1 MSLRAAAAGTFPGTD
16 LRRAA
21 ELLTAETPSPHLA
34 ALPELP
40 QRGHHATL
48 LGRATAQ
55 LSELFGELTSYGWRL
70 TQRPGADHLRAA
82 QLLRA
87 DVDTLADVRGERA
100 ETYGEE
106 PSPLKLEVLGPVSL
120 AAQLALPSGEKV
132 LVDHGARRD
141 LAESLAA
148 GMASHVEHV
157 RRACASQTLSVVLSE
172 TRYGRVRRGEVP
184 TVSGYR
190 TIRSLPR
197 DETRVMIGVVVEA
210 LRAAGADEVILDL
223 GETPQ
228 AEHVEDF
235 RGREASR
242 VEGLGLP
249 VTTLGGAAWEQVAEL
264 TESGTQWLAGMLQPH
279 ETGRETLPQ
288 VSSLAARLTE
298 PWQALGMPASS
309 LDSFLL
315 TTFCGTDRERPGAP
329 GTAGLDEASTLR
341 TLSRVLGTAEALTE
355 QINS

>member
-1 MSLRAAAAGTFPGTD
+1 MSLRAAAAAAFPGVD
-16 LRRAA
+16 ARHAA
-21 ELLTAETPSPHLA
+21 EMLSAETPAPHLS

-48 LGRATAQ
+48 LGRAAAQ
-55 LSELFGELTSYGWRL
+55 LSELYGELTSYGWRL
-70 TQRPGADHLRAA
+70 TQRPGADHQRAA

-100 ETYGEE
+100 ETHGEE
-106 PSPLKLEVLGPVSL
+106 SSPLKVEVLGPVSL

-148 GMASHVEHV
+148 GLTSHVEHV
-157 RRACASQTLSVVLSE
+157 RRACSPQTLSVVLSE
-172 TRYGRVRRGEVP
+172 TRYGKVRRGEVP

-223 GETPQ
+223 GDAPQ
-228 AEHVEDF
+228 PEHVEDF

-242 VEGLGLP
+242 VEGFGLP
-249 VTTLGGAAWEQVAEL
+249 VTALGSTAWEQVAEL
-264 TESGTQWLAGMLQPH
+264 TESGTQWLAGMLRPH
-279 ETGRETLPQ
+279 ETRRATLPQ
-288 VSSLAARLTE
+288 VSSLAARLTK
-298 PWQALGMPASS
+298 PWQALGMPAAS
-309 LDSFLL
+309 LESFLL
-315 TTFCGTDRERPGAP
+315 TTYCGEDRERPAGL
-329 GTAGLDEASTLR
+329 GSAGLDEASALR
-341 TLSRVLGTAEALTE
+341 TLTRVLGTAEALTE
-355 QINS
+355 QINN